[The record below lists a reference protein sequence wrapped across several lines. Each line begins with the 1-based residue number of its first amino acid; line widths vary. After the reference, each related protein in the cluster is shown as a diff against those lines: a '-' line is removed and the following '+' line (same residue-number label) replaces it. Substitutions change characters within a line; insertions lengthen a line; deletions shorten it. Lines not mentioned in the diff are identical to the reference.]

1 MLPPLVLAAGPVIGN
16 QIIQII
22 KDSAFLTIIALPELT
37 HAASSIQS
45 RHYVPFAAFI
55 TAVLLYWVLCLVVEA
70 GVSSIDRLADGA
82 AIGAA
87 DGRRAA
93 TVLDV
98 AGVSKS
104 FGDARSAVRRQL
116 PGRQGRD
123 GLRARSVGL
132 GQVDPAALHQLAGA
146 ARCRP
151 DLSERRSKSASPAAG
166 VVMSDRDLSRI
177 RTRIGMVFQHFAL
190 WPHLTV
196 LQNLMEAPVQVQ
208 KRPKAEVRDEALALL
223 AKVGLSD
230 KRDVFPA
237 QLSGGQ
243 KQRVGIAR
251 ALAMRP
257 DLLLFD
263 EPTSALDPELVGEVL
278 VVMRE
283 LAREGMTMVVVTH
296 EMGFARDAATR
307 VLFLDRGRV
316 VETAAPE
323 RFFASPETER
333 ARQFLQRYAGHAAN
347 GGR

>member
-1 MLPPLVLAAGPVIGN
+1 MTMGGN
-16 QIIQII
+16 
-22 KDSAFLTIIALPELT
+22 
-37 HAASSIQS
+37 
-45 RHYVPFAAFI
+45 
-55 TAVLLYWVLCLVVEA
+55 
-70 GVSSIDRLADGA
+70 
-82 AIGAA
+82 
-87 DGRRAA
+87 
-93 TVLDV
+93 VLDV
-98 AGVSKS
+98 AGVSKRFGTLEVLSDIS
-104 FGDARSAVRRQL
+104 FRVAKGETVCVLGPSGSGKSTL
-116 PGRQGRD
+116 
-123 GLRARSVGL
+123 LRCINWL
-132 GQVDPAALHQLAGA
+132 E
-146 ARCRP
+146 RP
-151 DLSERRSKSASPAAG
+151 DAGQIYLNGAEIGVNGAG
-166 VVMSDRDLSRI
+166 VVMNDRDLSRI

-208 KRPKAEVRDEALALL
+208 RRPKAEVRDEALALL

-237 QLSGGQ
+237 KLSGGQ

-283 LAREGMTMVVVTH
+283 LAHEGMTMVVVTH

-307 VLFLDRGRV
+307 ILFLDHGRV

-323 RFFASPETER
+323 EFFSSPETER
-333 ARQFLQRYAGHAAN
+333 ARQFIQRYAGHAAN
-347 GGR
+347 GGH